1 MNLRDFKLER
11 YFGKHEFTAK
21 HLLSSSDCD
30 GFSMNYILEQAT
42 AEELAIWENLH
53 LGYTES
59 AGHPLLLEAISK
71 HYNTNISKR
80 IVVATPGELNYI
92 TMNVL
97 LKKEDH
103 AVVVAPS
110 YQSLYEVIKA
120 IGCTISYWKPN
131 EKDWTFNVADLRQL
145 ITPKTKV
152 IVINF
157 PHNPTGSYLSKLE
170 LEEIITIARENNC
183 YLFSDEMYHKLMVSN
198 AEELP
203 TVCDLYEK
211 GISLWGT
218 SKSFGL
224 AGLRTGWIVAQDEK
238 LIEKIIAFKDYL
250 SICNSAPAE
259 ILTIIALNHSNAFL
273 KPNIEKIKK
282 NSILFKEFQEKH
294 KSIFPDFVPPKVG
307 STSFVP
313 INYKGSALEFSDQLV
328 EKTGIMAVPSEMFEY
343 LGKYL
348 RIGFGRENFKDTLN
362 VLDTYLIKQQAI

>member
-1 MNLRDFKLER
+1 MILSDFKLER
-11 YFGKHEFTAK
+11 YFNKHEFTAK
-21 HLLSSSDCD
+21 YLLSSSDCD

-42 AEELAIWENLH
+42 ADELSLWENLH

-59 AGHPLLLEAISK
+59 AGHPLLLEAISR
-71 HYNTNISKR
+71 HYKTNVSKKM
-80 IVVATPGELNYI
+80 VVATPGELNYI

-97 LKKEDH
+97 LKKDDH
-103 AVVVAPS
+103 AVVVSPS
-110 YQSLYEVIKA
+110 YQSLYEVIKT
-120 IGCTISYWKPN
+120 IGCDISYWKPN
-131 EKDWTFNVADLRQL
+131 DNNWTFNSADLRQL
-145 ITPKTKV
+145 ITSKTKV

-157 PHNPTGSYLSKLE
+157 PHNPTGSYLSKSE

-183 YLFSDEMYHKLMVSN
+183 YLFSDEMYHKLMVSD

-203 TVCDLYEK
+203 AVCDLYEK

-224 AGLRTGWIVAQDEK
+224 AGLRTGWIAAQDEK

-259 ILTIIALNHSNAFL
+259 ILTIIALNHIDAFL

-282 NSILFKEFQEKH
+282 NILLFKEFQEKH
-294 KSIFPDFVPPKVG
+294 KNLFPNFIPPKAG

-313 INYKGSALEFSDQLV
+313 LNDEGSALEFSDQLV
-328 EKTGIMAVPSEMFEY
+328 ENTGIMTVPSEMFEY
-343 LGKYL
+343 SGNYL
-348 RIGFGRENFKDTLN
+348 RIGFGRENFQEILN
-362 VLDTYLIKQQAI
+362 VLDTYLTKK